1 MIDNKVS
8 KNELDKNTFFQNQR
22 IQTSYN
28 NLKEERIV
36 TNKDI
41 AFKWIIE
48 IGNNYDGARSIGELM
63 AVIDE
68 LIAYAI
74 LGKECID

>member
-22 IQTSYN
+22 IQASYN
-28 NLKEERIV
+28 NLKEERVV
-36 TNKDI
+36 TSKDT

-48 IGNNYDGARSIGELM
+48 IGSNYDGARSIGELM